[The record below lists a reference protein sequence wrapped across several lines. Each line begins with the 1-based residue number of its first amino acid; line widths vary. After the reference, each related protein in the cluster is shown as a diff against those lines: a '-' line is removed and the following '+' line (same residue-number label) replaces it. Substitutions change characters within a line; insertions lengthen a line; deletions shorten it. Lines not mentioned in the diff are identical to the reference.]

1 MNVNAEGI
9 HATRPW
15 KISGQTAAA
24 HTAAEDTNF
33 NESKRKPL
41 TAEDVRFTTKGQ
53 ALYAFIMDWPGKEAV
68 IAPLAT
74 SSTQAPGKIE
84 NVELL
89 GHSGNLKWK
98 RDETSLKIELPDEKP
113 CEYAIAFRISGTGLV

>member
-1 MNVNAEGI
+1 
-9 HATRPW
+9 
-15 KISGQTAAA
+15 
-24 HTAAEDTNF
+24 
-33 NESKRKPL
+33 
-41 TAEDVRFTTKGQ
+41 VRFTTKGQ

-84 NVELL
+84 NVALL
-89 GHSGNLKWK
+89 GHPGNLKWK